1 MPDAILPEI
10 YLEHPQKTE
19 YGDYASSFSLKL
31 ARAMGMKPMQIAD
44 ILISH
49 IAPTPEIETITAA
62 PPGFIN
68 FKLKSTWLSNQ
79 VESIIDASETY
90 GNINVGNGLRV
101 QVEFV
106 SVNPTGPLHV
116 AHGRGAVLGSTLANI
131 LAAAGYNVERE
142 YYFNDAGN
150 QMQAFYNSLYA
161 RYKQCLGVDVP
172 MPEDGYHGSYMV
184 DLAQQIIEE
193 KGKDYLVLPEKEG
206 LSALG
211 AIGLEKVMKWIKSD
225 LTRLGIT
232 FDVWFSERSLYDG
245 GQFRKAMAILRNDGY
260 ITEKEGATWFVSTA
274 LGEDK
279 DNVVIRSDGMPT
291 YFGADIAYHYNKFIE
306 RKFDRVID
314 ILGADHQGHVSRVK
328 ASVAALGIDPSRLD
342 IIVHQMI
349 MLHRGKELVKI
360 SKRTGDIIFLS
371 EVIDEVG
378 TDACRFFFLSR
389 TADSQMDFDLELAKK
404 QSSDN
409 PVYYV
414 QYAHARASSILR
426 KGQERG
432 IDFSNGDVMLLSS
445 EPELALIRK
454 LLLLPEI
461 IEMTVQNREP
471 HPLSYYAQDLATI
484 FHTFFDRPDCRVLS
498 DDINLTAARLKLVSA
513 ARTVLARTL
522 HLMGM
527 TAPEKM

>member
-1 MPDAILPEI
+1 MVLPET

-19 YGDYASSFSLKL
+19 HGDYASSFPLKL
-31 ARAMGMKPMQIAD
+31 ARAMGMKPMQIAE
-44 ILISH
+44 ILVSLIPSS
-49 IAPTPEIETITAA
+49 PVLETVSAA
-62 PPGFIN
+62 PPGFVN
-68 FKLKSTWLSNQ
+68 FKLRSAWLVGL
-79 VESIIDASETY
+79 VESILAAGEKY
-90 GNINVGNGLRV
+90 GNIDVGQGTRI

-116 AHGRGAVLGSTLANI
+116 AHGRGAVLGSTLSNI
-131 LAAAGYNVERE
+131 LSAAGYNVERE

-150 QMQAFYNSLYA
+150 QMQAFFNSLYA
-161 RYKQCLGVDVP
+161 RYKQCLGIEVP
-172 MPEDGYHGSYMV
+172 MPEDGYHGNYMV
-184 DLAQQIIEE
+184 DLAKQIIEE
-193 KGKDYLVLPEKEG
+193 KGKDYLNLPEKEG

-211 AIGLEKVMKWIKSD
+211 AIGLEIVMQWIKDD
-225 LTRLGIT
+225 LTRLGIA
-232 FDVWFSERSLYDG
+232 FDVWFSERSLYGG
-245 GQFRKAMAILRNDGY
+245 GQFERALSILRKGGY
-260 ITEKEGATWFVSTA
+260 VTEREKATWFVSTA

-279 DNVVIRSDGMPT
+279 DNVVIRSNGTPT

-314 ILGADHQGHVSRVK
+314 IWGADHQGHVSRVK
-328 ASVAALGIDPSRLD
+328 ASVAALGVDPSRLD

-378 TDACRFFFLSR
+378 VDACRFFFLSR

-404 QSSDN
+404 QSADN

-414 QYAHARASSILR
+414 QYAHARIASILR
-426 KGQERG
+426 LAEEKG
-432 IDFSNGDVMLLSS
+432 IDFSKGDVNLLTS

-454 LLLLPEI
+454 LSLLPEL
-461 IEMTVQNREP
+461 IETAAQSLEP
-471 HPLSYYAQDLATI
+471 HHLTYFAQDLATV
-484 FHTFFDRPDCRVLS
+484 FHTFYRDCRVVS
-498 DDINLTAARLKLVSA
+498 DDEALTAARLKLVSA
-513 ARTVLARTL
+513 AKFTLARTL

-527 TAPEKM
+527 SAPDKM